1 MKKIRVVGNGFVS
14 QHLSYPIIPYLLYNI
29 PLRVEAN
36 SHFIDKML
44 DEYKPDVLIN
54 CIGKT
59 GTPNVDWCESHK
71 EITAAT
77 NTALPILLAEAC
89 AKKSIH
95 LIHIGSGCIFF
106 GKSPNTIW
114 VSPVAG
120 KEPNINLLSTSNE
133 IDMGWKETDFANPK
147 SFYSKTKYA
156 ADLVLGDMKNVT
168 VLRIRMPISDKNHP
182 RNLLNKISKYDQ
194 LIDIP
199 NSVTFMN
206 DLVRCIAW
214 VAEFGKTGIYH
225 VTNPQPLSAAQIM
238 REYQKYESDH
248 KFKIISEEELDKLT
262 IAKRSNCI
270 LDTRKLYS
278 AGFTMTPSSDAL
290 TVCMKQYIKN
300 IWSSN
305 V

>member
-1 MKKIRVVGNGFVS
+1 MNKIRIVGNGFVS
-14 QHLSYPIIPYLLYNI
+14 QHLSYPIIPTYENI
-29 PLRVEAN
+29 PLKVESN
-36 SHFIDKML
+36 SYFIDKML
-44 DEYKPDVLIN
+44 DEHKPDVLIN

-59 GTPNVDWCESHK
+59 GIPNVDWCESHK
-71 EITAAT
+71 EQTAEI
-77 NTALPILLAEAC
+77 NTALPILLAQAC

-114 VSPVAG
+114 VSSTLAG
-120 KEPNINLLSTSNE
+120 GAPDPFSKYPE
-133 IDMGWKETDFANPK
+133 IDTGWKETDFANPK

-156 ADLVLGDMKNVT
+156 ADLILGEMKNVT
-168 VLRIRMPISDKNHP
+168 VLRIRMPISNKNHP
-182 RNLLNKISKYDQ
+182 RNLLNKIRKYDQ

-199 NSVTFMN
+199 NSVTFMD
-206 DLVRCIAW
+206 DLVRCINWA
-214 VAEFGKTGIYH
+214 AEFNKTGIYH

-238 REYQKYESDH
+238 KEYQKYESDH

-270 LDTRKLYS
+270 LDTKKLYS
-278 AGFTMTPSSDAL
+278 SGFTMTPSSDAL